1 MDKLTVVEGVAA
13 PLLRDNVD
21 TDIVIRIERLT
32 QQTRDAL
39 GKFAFEAWRY
49 NEDGTENPS
58 FVLNRAPWRG
68 APVLLA
74 GSNFGCGSSR
84 EGAVWALMS
93 MGIRC
98 VIAESFGEIFYNNCF
113 QSGLLPVRLPK
124 VQIETLAS
132 LAQTGASVKVD
143 LVEQNI
149 TVHDLTIPFEIE
161 GLRRNALLQGLD
173 EISQTLQLREVIR
186 EWQRADREERPWI
199 WSTMQSAQ
207 MGKSSSQ

>member
-1 MDKLTVVEGVAA
+1 VDKVTVVEGVAA

-32 QQTRDAL
+32 QQTREAL
-39 GKFAFEAWRY
+39 GQYAFEAWRY
-49 NEDGTENPS
+49 NEDGSENAQ
-58 FVLNRAPWRG
+58 FVLNRAPWRR

-74 GSNFGCGSSR
+74 GANFGCGSSR

-93 MGIRC
+93 AGIRC

-124 VQIETLAS
+124 AQIEKLAG
-132 LAQTGASVKVD
+132 LAQSGASVKVD
-143 LVEQNI
+143 LVAQCI
-149 TVHDLTIPFEIE
+149 TAHELTIPFEIE
-161 GLRRNALLQGLD
+161 GLRRDALLQGLD
-173 EISQTLQLREVIR
+173 EISQTLQLREAIR

-199 WSTMQSAQ
+199 WSE
-207 MGKSSSQ
+207 MGKLAPR

>member
-1 MDKLTVVEGVAA
+1 MDKVTAVAGIVA

-32 QQTRDAL
+32 QQTREAL
-39 GKFAFEAWRY
+39 GHYAFEAWRY
-49 NEDGTENPS
+49 HEDGTENPA

-74 GSNFGCGSSR
+74 GANFGCGSSR

-113 QSGLLPVRLPK
+113 QNGLLPVRLAK
-124 VQIETLAS
+124 AQLQTLAD

-143 LVEQNI
+143 LVAQQI
-149 TVHDLTIPFEIE
+149 TADDLTMPFEIE
-161 GLRRNALLQGLD
+161 GLRRDALLQGLD
-173 EISQTLQLREVIR
+173 EISQTLQLREAIR
-186 EWQRADREERPWI
+186 AWQRADREARPWI
-199 WSTMQSAQ
+199 WSTMETART
-207 MGKSSSQ
+207 GTLPRA